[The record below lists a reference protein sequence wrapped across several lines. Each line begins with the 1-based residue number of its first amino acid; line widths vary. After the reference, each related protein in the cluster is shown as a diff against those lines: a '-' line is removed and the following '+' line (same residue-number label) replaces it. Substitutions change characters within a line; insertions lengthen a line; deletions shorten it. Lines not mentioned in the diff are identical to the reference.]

1 MKNFFKQNIGV
12 IIKLLINQIGMMIF
26 GFAVTTAAVVI
37 AGTPG
42 LVVSGIFSVVFYL
55 VLLYNT
61 VWEAGAKDKI
71 RIDGNREKYSGA
83 KGFWLSFAANIPNLL
98 LAVLILIGFIFG
110 RADGAFGYEWAG
122 SLHFVAGFAAMVL
135 EGMYLGL
142 ILVLMPGNPAVYF
155 IIIIPALLVCTVAY
169 IFGAKTIRIG
179 KFFGITSKAEKQ
191 IEAHNLS
198 LKKHHVGSDGLES
211 DDDGSI

>member
-1 MKNFFKQNIGV
+1 MKNFFKQNISV

-26 GFAVTTAAVVI
+26 GFTVTTAAEVI
-37 AGTPG
+37 VGDTG
-42 LVVSGIFSVVFYL
+42 LLFGSIFSVIFYL
-55 VLLYNT
+55 VLIYNT
-61 VWEAGAKDKI
+61 VWEVGAKDKI
-71 RIDGNREKYSGA
+71 RIDGNREKYSA
-83 KGFWLSFAANIPNLL
+83 VKGFWLSFAANIPNLL
-98 LAVLILIGFIFG
+98 IAVLILVGFVFG
-110 RADGAFGYEWAG
+110 KTDGAFGYEWAG
-122 SLHFVAGFAAMVL
+122 SLHFVAGFAAMIL

-142 ILVLMPGNPAVYF
+142 ILVLMPNNPVVYF
-155 IIIIPALLVCTVAY
+155 IIIIPALVVCTIGY
-169 IFGAKTIRIG
+169 IFGAKNIRIG